1 MQRPDWCVLRN
12 KLLRYRQTLKD
23 CSRYVQAV
31 LIKISH
37 LNLVRAFTL
46 CKNSQIVLNDS
57 VHSGIRKKN
66 SKHFLSLVG
75 KLCLGQYQF
84 FTQFT
89 VYFVELKDNQVQI
102 MSLQALKFI
111 ILFCSDL
118 PKNLIVKM
126 LSANARWRHSQ
137 NHPFWE
143 KILNF
148 SIFNS

>member
-12 KLLRYRQTLKD
+12 NLLRYRQTLKD

-102 MSLQALKFI
+102 MSLWHL
-111 ILFCSDL
+111 
-118 PKNLIVKM
+118 NLSFYFVATS
-126 LSANARWRHSQ
+126 L
-137 NHPFWE
+137 
-143 KILNF
+143 KILLSKCYLQTLDGAIVRITLSGRKF
-148 SIFNS
+148 